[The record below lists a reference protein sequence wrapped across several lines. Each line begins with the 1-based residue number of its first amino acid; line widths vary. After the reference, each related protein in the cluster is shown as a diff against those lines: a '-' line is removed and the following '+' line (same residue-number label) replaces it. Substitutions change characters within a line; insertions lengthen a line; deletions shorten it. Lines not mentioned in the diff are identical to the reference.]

1 MPENTTVYARGSLRS
16 PASSKDRE
24 RGETG
29 DGLIASSGFSM
40 LELLAVLAITL
51 VVSAFAIPTM
61 ITTVDAFRIR
71 GALGSASSIT
81 QRCRTQAIK
90 KDSSQRLHFAV
101 AGGRVALFVTD
112 SNDAAVAPLPT
123 DKKLSAQLWLQ
134 TQFSI
139 PGIPAGAGSPTLLT
153 GTTMWNTILVPN
165 VNVDPYFNSRGLPCL
180 PDPITGVC
188 NPTTGFVYYLKYT
201 GPGGAKWAASSIS
214 PAGRIQSWY
223 WNGTSWGN

>member
-1 MPENTTVYARGSLRS
+1 MHAAASIR
-16 PASSKDRE
+16 ASSMDRQQ
-24 RGETG
+24 GETG
-29 DGLIASSGFSM
+29 DGLIASAGFSL

-71 GALGSASSIT
+71 GALGSTASIT

-90 KDSSQRLHFAV
+90 KDSSQRLHFAAV
-101 AGGRVALFVTD
+101 GGRVALFVTD
-112 SNDAAVAPLPT
+112 SNDAAVAPLST

-139 PGIPAGAGSPTLLT
+139 PGAPVGAGSPSLLT
-153 GTTMWNTILVPN
+153 GTSMWNTALIPN

-214 PAGRIQSWY
+214 PAGRIQNWY

>member
-1 MPENTTVYARGSLRS
+1 MPENTTLYAHGGLHSL
-16 PASSKDRE
+16 AHSKE
-24 RGETG
+24 GPPGEAG
-29 DGLIASSGFSM
+29 DCLTSSSGFSL

-51 VVSAFAIPTM
+51 VVSAFAIPT
-61 ITTVDAFRIR
+61 IVTTVDAFRIR
-71 GALGSASSIT
+71 GALGSTASIT

-101 AGGRVALFVTD
+101 VGGRVALFVTD
-112 SNDAAVAPLPT
+112 SNDAAVAPLTT

-139 PGIPAGAGSPTLLT
+139 PGAPVGPTLLT
-153 GTTMWNTILVPN
+153 GTSMWNTILIPN

-201 GPGGAKWAASSIS
+201 GPGGAKWSASSIS

>member
-1 MPENTTVYARGSLRS
+1 MPENTTVYTRGSLHS
-16 PASSKDRE
+16 PARSKE
-24 RGETG
+24 GQQGETG
-29 DGLIASSGFSM
+29 DCRTASSGFSL

-51 VVSAFAIPTM
+51 VVSAFAIPT
-61 ITTVDAFRIR
+61 IVTTVDAFRIR
-71 GALGSASSIT
+71 GALGSTASIT

-101 AGGRVALFVTD
+101 VGGRVALFVTD
-112 SNDAAVAPLPT
+112 SNDAAVAPLAT

-139 PGIPAGAGSPTLLT
+139 PGAPVGPTLLT
-153 GTTMWNTILVPN
+153 GTSMWNTILIPN

-201 GPGGAKWAASSIS
+201 GPGGAKWSASSIS